1 MANIAQIIQYE
12 GDNST
17 LIWKHPCENFNSLT
31 QLIVHESQEAIFFMN
46 GQALDIF
53 GPGRHTLETQNIPL
67 IGKALNFMTKGKTP
81 FHCEVYFINKAVC
94 MGLKWGT
101 DSRVHFIDPM
111 TGLPL
116 DIGASGE
123 INLQVADSKKLLL
136 KLVGT
141 GTGLTTNEVLDTAA
155 KKSILSSIGKAAERS
170 LQTYFRAPL
179 MTTIKSYLANVIRD
193 QKINILEAEAHLD
206 VISAALKKLL
216 LPVFEE
222 YGLTIPQ
229 FYITTLALPEDDR
242 NFQDMKALLSQAY
255 LGVKT
260 EEVQTS
266 IAEATQRRKLVEAQ
280 TEAQLRI
287 LQAQS
292 EAEIT
297 KAHGLAEAEIM
308 RAKGYT
314 ERDVIAA
321 DVQKTYAESLGNFG
335 SNVSVSGVGGGSAG
349 VAGDMVGMMAG
360 LKVAETMLS
369 KMDTALSGMSAT
381 PAADGWN
388 CSCGA
393 TGNTNKF
400 CVNCGNPRPGAAFCP
415 QCGSHVTAGAKFCPE
430 CGAAMQLTC
439 AKCGTSLAP
448 GAKFCSGCGE
458 KL

>member
-1 MANIAQIIQYE
+1 MASIAQIIQYE

-17 LIWKHPCENFNSLT
+17 FIWKHPCENFNSLT

-46 GQALDIF
+46 GQALDVF

-81 FHCEVYFINKAVC
+81 FHCEVYFVNKAVR

-101 DSRVHFIDPM
+101 DSRVHFIDPI

-123 INLQVADSKKLLL
+123 INLQVVNSKKLLL

-141 GTGLTTNEVLDTAA
+141 GTELTTKDVSY
-155 KKSILSSIGKAAERS
+155 KKGILSSGGKDAERS

-179 MTTIKSYLANVIRD
+179 MTTVKSYLASVIRD
-193 QKINILEAEAHLD
+193 QRINVLEAEAHLD
-206 VISAALKKLL
+206 AISSALKELL

-229 FYITTLALPEDDR
+229 FYVTTLALPEDDR
-242 NFQDMKALLSQAY
+242 NFQDMKALLSKAY

-266 IAEATQRRKLVEAQ
+266 IAEAAQRRKLVEAQ

-287 LQAQS
+287 LKAQS
-292 EAEIT
+292 EAEAA
-297 KAHGLAEAEIM
+297 KAHGLAEAEVM

-314 ERDVIAA
+314 ERDVITA
-321 DVQKTYAESLGNFG
+321 DVQKAYAESLGNFG
-335 SNVSVSGVGGGSAG
+335 SNVSVSGVGGSTGI
-349 VAGDMVGMMAG
+349 AGDMVGMMAG
-360 LKVAETMLS
+360 LKVAETMLG

-381 PAADGWN
+381 PAPSAW
-388 CSCGA
+388 SCACGE

-400 CVNCGNPRPGAAFCP
+400 CSNCGKPRPSASFCP
-415 QCGSHVTAGAKFCPE
+415 QCGNPVAAGAKFC
-430 CGAAMQLTC
+430 
-439 AKCGTSLAP
+439 S
-448 GAKFCSGCGE
+448 SCGE